1 MKQIIVI
8 HGVDTFDSYDDY
20 LAFLQGYEIDKSI
33 FCKGGWKENLP
44 KDVGGEYEVLLPSM
58 PNKFNAKYLEWK
70 IWFEKM
76 IPLFEPEIILIGY
89 SLGGI
94 FLAKYLAENNFSKK
108 AKALFL
114 VAAPFNDV
122 DIYSLADFG
131 LPTSLEKCAEQVE
144 NIFIYQ
150 SEDDPVVPFF
160 EAAKYQEKLPKAQ
173 LKIFKDMGH
182 FNQDNFPEL
191 VEQILSL

>member
-8 HGVDTFDSYDDY
+8 HGGDAFDSYDDY
-20 LAFLQGYEIDKSI
+20 LAFLQGYEIDRSI
-33 FCKGGWKENLP
+33 FLKGGWKQNLQ
-44 KDVGGEYEVLLPSM
+44 KDLGGEYEVLLPVM

-76 IPLFEPEIILIGY
+76 IPFFESGIILIGH

-108 AKALFL
+108 AQALFL

-122 DIYSLADFG
+122 DTYSLADFG
-131 LPTSLEKCAEQVE
+131 LPTSLEKCEEQVE

-160 EAAKYQEKLPKAQ
+160 EAAKYQEKLPKAE
-173 LKIFKDMGH
+173 LRVFKDMGH
-182 FNQDNFPEL
+182 FSQDNFPEL

>member
-8 HGVDTFDSYDDY
+8 HGGDAFDSYDDY
-20 LAFLQGYEIDKSI
+20 LAFLQGYEIDRSI
-33 FCKGGWKENLP
+33 FLKGGWKQNLQ
-44 KDVGGEYEVLLPSM
+44 KDLGGEYEVLLPVM

-76 IPLFEPEIILIGY
+76 IPFFESGIILIGH

-108 AKALFL
+108 AQALFL

-122 DIYSLADFG
+122 DTYSLADFG
-131 LPTSLEKCAEQVE
+131 LPTSLAKCEEQVE
-144 NIFIYQ
+144 
-150 SEDDPVVPFF
+150 
-160 EAAKYQEKLPKAQ
+160 
-173 LKIFKDMGH
+173 
-182 FNQDNFPEL
+182 
-191 VEQILSL
+191 